1 MSLQTSLISR
11 LPSSGPVSKQTLQ
24 KVQPYEIRSHTL
36 VFQLKDAQSAY
47 DAVQA
52 FLKEGVELDCRGHRL
67 RMGFG
72 FNHSVRDIDFVL
84 AAAERVS
91 MSTVYSTPS
100 AVEM

>member
-1 MSLQTSLISR
+1 MN
-11 LPSSGPVSKQTLQ
+11 GPVSKQTLQ
-24 KVQPYEIRSHTL
+24 EVQPYEIRSHTL
-36 VFQLKDAQSAY
+36 VFNLKDAQAAS

-72 FNHSVRDIDFVL
+72 FNHSERDIDFVL
-84 AAAERVS
+84 DAAEKVV
-91 MSTVYSTPS
+91 MTTVHSIAS